1 MLFAALIF
9 CSTVCLLCCAS
20 IDLVGGQAGVTGS
33 SANRMKITLHNFLV
47 GADHRRGVRGGCGQ
61 RRLQSQ
67 WRILVGPRQGYAL
80 AYPPPPRIDPVL
92 DQPLPQP
99 RRRWVR
105 RIKNSVSGEAVIRL
119 MCALVIGGC
128 VDGHAAWACNVVAVH
143 ARAGTGPLAETNF
156 ARGGRRSPNRADI
169 ARHVAVSCCAH
180 CVRAVHRMC
189 CVGVSDLFLS
199 VGYTYVFEACAS

>member
-1 MLFAALIF
+1 MQHCVFA
-9 CSTVCLLCCAS
+9 VLCVHRPCWRAGRG
-20 IDLVGGQAGVTGS
+20 DRQERKPNENNAAQFFGGS
-33 SANRMKITLHNFLV
+33 R
-47 GADHRRGVRGGCGQ
+47 
-61 RRLQSQ
+61 
-67 WRILVGPRQGYAL
+67 
-80 AYPPPPRIDPVL
+80 PPPRGAWWLWTTSPAVTVAHPRGPSAGLRIGLPAVL

-169 ARHVAVSCCAH
+169 ARYGAVSCCAH
-180 CVRAVHRMC
+180 CVRAVHRILRRWC
-189 CVGVSDLFLS
+189 EHSIFFLA
-199 VGYTYVFEACAS
+199 TCTKLAS

>member
-67 WRILVGPRQGYAL
+67 WRILVGPGSVQLLVDTDSAPSEKEHSANSEEELDQTFAYGPYSPLLWPAAAGVGTVDDEEEGRQGYAL
-80 AYPPPPRIDPVL
+80 AYPP
-92 DQPLPQP
+92 
-99 RRRWVR
+99 
-105 RIKNSVSGEAVIRL
+105 
-119 MCALVIGGC
+119 
-128 VDGHAAWACNVVAVH
+128 
-143 ARAGTGPLAETNF
+143 F
-156 ARGGRRSPNRADI
+156 
-169 ARHVAVSCCAH
+169 
-180 CVRAVHRMC
+180 
-189 CVGVSDLFLS
+189 
-199 VGYTYVFEACAS
+199 

>member
-1 MLFAALIF
+1 MFFAALI
-9 CSTVCLLCCAS
+9 VCCAS

-119 MCALVIGGC
+119 MC

-169 ARHVAVSCCAH
+169 ARYGAVSCCAH